1 MRIVREERTAVI
13 LKLVLNSI
21 TEKVGWRLFAERLEQ
36 HLMETYGASLPAH
49 FGSDAFGRETDAV
62 AKTLIETVG
71 EERAVLS
78 AYRVAENLMNVQSS
92 EAAESESGASA
103 RSAVAEQPRGDN
115 SDTEGPEKD
124 ESKPLT
130 ICDAGV
136 QTTKTMPGID
146 VESNSG
152 ISQGGNGGENG
163 DSDPKSSSPTEN
175 PISPSPAIK
184 PQTSNEEGEEEDKSA
199 EERVSEPRSEDSDDS
214 DKSFYTAST
223 VVEVSSDLSTP
234 SSSVTEEEEL
244 DRIERGGE
252 PEGYPDGG
260 GSDGDSN
267 ADSGYYSA
275 DWGRAGTPSSP
286 RPDIDSDPEETQEG
300 PGDGG
305 VDRGPGSHGSGGGGG
320 DADENDASSE
330 SGNAA
335 RDELT
340 AASTPVDPVC
350 AFRKCFERQAAVL
363 CGALKDAIDTE
374 SSRDTPLT
382 VENVQFQ
389 LERYVFNP
397 DPRTPQEHR
406 EVRYN
411 FYPPF
416 MRPKAIANYH
426 IFAIT
431 APIPASCKANRSGTR
446 LLASCREMNEFKR
459 LPRWKVGLP
468 ADDGLGEEVVPVTEL
483 TEDVKLVP
491 LKDDVSRLQW
501 AKMRG
506 SHIRYFSYPSL
517 HLPPRISRLLMET
530 LLQPFADESVDKA
543 EMPAPCVSD
552 EELRCIVD
560 PSGRMKGEEL
570 EKALHR
576 RRAMVTM
583 AVRFTAQLELMERVL
598 REPSS
603 VKKIQEVL
611 HHTFH
616 HGYVSLVRETAK
628 VNLSNYATYHG
639 TTYNDPLNNCTV
651 TKLFEGVDKED
662 YTLDSVYL
670 FLVMTWQTAM
680 GMWQQA
686 IDETTL
692 QIYAEA
698 FSKRRRA
705 IYGLTSVTEISKAIV
720 DMLMDGDRLTHEMRK
735 ALPNFV
741 TQSQL
746 SEFRHFLTER
756 SNVPMAAA
764 PFYPSDFVPLA
775 FRQSA
780 PLLWDHVYLLQTAFF
795 ITRHGGYLWEPP
807 EEEQL
812 APKHRSY
819 CPCNLCSPHR
829 MPSDNMALHNE
840 VLAIGTFEI
849 RTAEGKSFQ
858 LTPEIWANA
867 YLDKFVPDDFHPFTV
882 FHYPENSS
890 SFTRNHTACVSESP
904 EILALIRQ
912 IQSSREEFLLKR
924 GKGVYKDPQTG
935 ETLSSSA
942 PRAGPDGRPGAVR
955 TAPALQTAD
964 SRSAGGA
971 RAPPKPARSVR
982 PTSANPAA
990 AAAAATEPCEHGDL
1004 DRQIADYRRHQQQ
1017 LYRDGA
1023 EDDRREDED
1032 RRRVAGGRECRALP
1046 YESPSSVR
1054 GGRGLG
1060 TLPRNRRGK
1069 FGKRGHGGGGPS
1081 DPHFGGGRGAGGR
1094 GEGKRASP
1102 EPAPQAAPIRILSRR
1117 NSDPS
1122 SYQEPEEE
1130 ETRV

>member
-163 DSDPKSSSPTEN
+163 DSDQKSSSPTES

-184 PQTSNEEGEEEDKSA
+184 PQTSSEEGEEEKSA

-223 VVEVSSDLSTP
+223 VLEISSDLSTP
-234 SSSVTEEEEL
+234 SSVTEEEKL

-252 PEGYPDGG
+252 PDGNPDGG
-260 GSDGDSN
+260 GEEADSD

-275 DWGRAGTPSSP
+275 DGGRAGTPSSP

-305 VDRGPGSHGSGGGGG
+305 ADRGPGSHGGGG

-330 SGNAA
+330 SG
-335 RDELT
+335 DELT

-350 AFRKCFERQAAVL
+350 ALRKCFERQAMML
-363 CGALKDAIDTE
+363 TGAFKDALDTA
-374 SSRDTPLT
+374 SRRDTPLT
-382 VENVQFQ
+382 VDSVQFQ
-389 LERYVFNP
+389 LERFVFNP
-397 DPRTPQEHR
+397 DPRVPPEHR

-416 MRPKAIANYH
+416 MPPKAIANYH
-426 IFAIT
+426 IFAVT
-431 APIPASCKANRSGTR
+431 APIPASCKANRSGTE
-446 LLASCREMNEFKR
+446 LLASCRETNEFKR
-459 LPRWKVGLP
+459 LPRWRVGVQV
-468 ADDGLGEEVVPVTEL
+468 DDGLGEEVVPVTEL

-491 LKDDVSRLQW
+491 LQDDVSRLQW

-506 SHIRYFSYPSL
+506 EHIRFFSYPSL
-517 HLPPRISRLLMET
+517 HMPPKISRMLMET
-530 LLQPFADESVDKA
+530 LLQPFADENDDKA
-543 EMPAPCVSD
+543 EEPAPCVSD
-552 EELRCIVD
+552 EELRYIVD
-560 PSGRMKGEEL
+560 PSGRMQGEEL
-570 EKALHR
+570 EKAMQR

-583 AVRFTAQLELMERVL
+583 AVRYTAQLELMERVF
-598 REPSS
+598 REPSL

-616 HGYVSLVRETAK
+616 HGFVALVRETAK

-639 TTYNDPLNNCTV
+639 ITYNNPLNNCIV
-651 TKLFEGVDKED
+651 AKLLEGADKED
-662 YTLDSVYL
+662 YVLDSIYL
-670 FLVMTWQTAM
+670 FLVFTWQTAM

-692 QIYAEA
+692 QMYAEV
-698 FSKRRRA
+698 FTKQRRA
-705 IYGLTSVTEISKAIV
+705 IYALTTVTDMCKAIV
-720 DMLMDGDRLTHEMRK
+720 DILMDGDRLTEEMRK
-735 ALPNFV
+735 ALPNFI
-741 TQSQL
+741 TQSQI
-746 SEFRHFLTER
+746 SDFRHFLMER
-756 SNVPMAAA
+756 SNVPTVAA

-780 PLLWDHVYLLQTAFF
+780 PLLWDQVYLLQMAFF
-795 ITRHGGYLWEPP
+795 LTNHGGYLWEPP

-812 APKHRSY
+812 APSYRTY

-829 MPSDNMALHNE
+829 MPADNVALHNE

-849 RTAEGKSFQ
+849 RSADGKTFK
-858 LTPEIWANA
+858 LTPELWANA

-890 SFTRNHTACVSESP
+890 SFTRNHTACVTESP
-904 EILALIRQ
+904 EILTLIRQ
-912 IQSSREEFLLKR
+912 IQASREEFLLKK

-935 ETLSSSA
+935 ETLTSSA
-942 PRAGPDGRPGAVR
+942 ASVGPEARPGAVR
-955 TAPALQTAD
+955 GGASLP
-964 SRSAGGA
+964 SAAAGACGGA
-971 RAPPKPARSVR
+971 RAPPKPARAVR
-982 PTSANPAA
+982 AASASSSAEPVATSEA
-990 AAAAATEPCEHGDL
+990 CDYGDL
-1004 DRQIADYRRHQQQ
+1004 ARQIVDYQFHQR
-1017 LYRDGA
+1017 LICRYGS
-1023 EDDRREDED
+1023 EDARREDQSNRRAAVGRD
-1032 RRRVAGGRECRALP
+1032 RRSLP
-1046 YESPSSVR
+1046 YGSPGFVR
-1054 GGRGLG
+1054 GGGGHGKVDRVRR
-1060 TLPRNRRGK
+1060 RNFRKPGY
-1069 FGKRGHGGGGPS
+1069 GGGGPS
-1081 DPHFGGGRGAGGR
+1081 EYHLGGGGRGDGGS
-1094 GEGKRASP
+1094 GEGECTSVEGASR
-1102 EPAPQAAPIRILSRR
+1102 AAPLRILSREDSAETSCQER
-1117 NSDPS
+1117 DPAK
-1122 SYQEPEEE
+1122 
-1130 ETRV
+1130 TRV